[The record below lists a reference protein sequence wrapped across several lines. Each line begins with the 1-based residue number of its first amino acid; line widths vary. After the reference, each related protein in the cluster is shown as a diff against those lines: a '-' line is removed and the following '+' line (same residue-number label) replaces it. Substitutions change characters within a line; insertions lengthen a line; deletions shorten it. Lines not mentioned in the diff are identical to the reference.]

1 MKKSVYSLVLSD
13 NVIAEI
19 DRAAYS
25 MNTSRSNL
33 INQILADYVSYVTPE
48 KRMKE
53 IFERVENML
62 GSMDSFQ
69 LMLQPSDTMISLR
82 SALAY
87 KYNPTVKYSV
97 ELYKNKEGLEDSV
110 FGELRVSLRT
120 QSTKLILY
128 IIQFFKLWA
137 KIEEA
142 YIGRTDFVIE
152 DGRYL
157 RKLHILPRNS
167 TQGSSVPDNQV
178 LGEIIANYIQ
188 VLDDSMKAYFS
199 MLENPVRAAQEVEMR
214 YREYL
219 LEHKTVI

>member
-199 MLENPVRAAQEVEMR
+199 MLENPVRAAQEVEMH